1 MLAGL
6 HWFVWILLAVLF
18 ELFVRLR
25 ELQSHER
32 YAGASGGALSRL
44 VTRSIV

>member
-6 HWFVWILLAVLF
+6 HRFVWILLVVLF
-18 ELFVRLR
+18 ELFFRLQGLQAH
-25 ELQSHER
+25 EL

>member
-6 HWFVWILLAVLF
+6 DRFVWILLAVLF

-25 ELQSHER
+25 EMQASEC
-32 YAGASGGALSRL
+32 YAGASAGSLSRL
-44 VTRSIV
+44 VTRSNV

>member
-6 HWFVWILLAVLF
+6 DRFVWIQLAMIF

-25 ELQSHER
+25 GQQAHER
-32 YAGASGGALSRL
+32 YAGASAGGPSRL
-44 VTRSIV
+44 VTRNSV

>member
-6 HWFVWILLAVLF
+6 DRFVWILLAMVF

-25 ELQSHER
+25 ELQAHER

-44 VTRSIV
+44 VTRSNV